1 MTDAQTTPMPY
12 VFVNIFIWCVQ
23 DMLDLS
29 YGSCDTSRLG
39 CQLKLRDDMQG
50 LVVTVP
56 AQANNLM
63 DHIPFPD
70 N

>member
-1 MTDAQTTPMPY
+1 MRRLCLCPMCLLT
-12 VFVNIFIWCVQ
+12 FIWCVQ